1 MTREVLRD
9 HAREETHG
17 VGLLIT
23 RLQGMFAKVS
33 VHACTVF
40 SSQRTSA
47 LSFYE
52 VIFGNLCCLPLLKEN
67 VVGGLSQLALYQCG
81 LHVSRHIK
89 MCFFYSALSAGTVE
103 EDDNVG
109 SEKGGAQEED
119 ASLSET
125 DTDEDYQKSTQVNTI
140 YWCGG

>member
-89 MCFFYSALSAGTVE
+89 ICFFFIQHYLLARLKKTTMWGVRRGELKRRTLPSVKRIRMKIIRNLHR
-103 EDDNVG
+103 
-109 SEKGGAQEED
+109 
-119 ASLSET
+119 
-125 DTDEDYQKSTQVNTI
+125 
-140 YWCGG
+140 